1 MDETTV
7 ALCIDL
13 DQTLVRTDLL
23 LESGLKAVKDRP
35 VGAIAALFGL
45 VQGRAHLKQRLAEL
59 AELRIDLLPYDP
71 AVLALAQTAKAAG
84 RPVVLA
90 TASNRKYAE
99 QIALHLGI
107 FDAVH
112 ASDATTNLSARQ
124 KAERLVGLYGERGF
138 DYVGDARK
146 DLAVW
151 RHARRA
157 IVVNPQPGVRS
168 ALARNDLP
176 HELLRGYRQN
186 LPGRYS
192 CASLQERGAQ
202 RCRKVVG
209 QRRSTRDSMRCC
221 ARSS

>member
-35 VGAIAALFGL
+35 VAAIAAMFGL

-59 AELRIDLLPYDP
+59 AELAELRVDLLPYHL

-99 QIALHLGI
+99 QIALHLGL

-112 ASDATTNLSARQ
+112 ASDAATNLSARQ
-124 KAERLVGLYGERGF
+124 KAERLVGLHGEGRF
-138 DYVGDARK
+138 DYVGDSRK

-168 ALARNDLP
+168 ELARNGVP
-176 HELLRGYRQN
+176 
-186 LPGRYS
+186 
-192 CASLQERGAQ
+192 
-202 RCRKVVG
+202 
-209 QRRSTRDSMRCC
+209 
-221 ARSS
+221 